1 LPIRYST
8 IWPWLAGGLKKTG
21 YVEGENVTLKYRWA
35 ENSAVAIL
43 TPEQTELV
51 RQSFDAIWP
60 VRRKLA
66 DEFYR
71 RFFEL
76 APDAQSLF
84 QSDMERQYLKLM
96 DMIAA
101 IVGTLDKREMFQSII
116 SHSGRQHA
124 QFGAK
129 PLHFAALG
137 DALIWGLEQQLGQLK
152 GITPVHPKGCSP
164 NLAIRRHAWRRRR
177 LRPWLDRRRLANPC
191 RLRRGG

>member
-1 LPIRYST
+1 MPI
-8 IWPWLAGGLKKTG
+8 
-21 YVEGENVTLKYRWA
+21 V
-35 ENSAVAIL
+35 

-66 DEFYR
+66 DQFYR

-76 APDAQSLF
+76 APDAQGLF
-84 QSDMERQYLKLM
+84 RGDMERQYLKLM

-129 PLHFAALG
+129 PRHFAAFG
-137 DALIWGLEQQLGQLK
+137 DALIWGLERQFGAAFTPEMKEAWIKLYDDVQHEMIRAGLPGKEGRLK
-152 GITPVHPKGCSP
+152 APNPVG
-164 NLAIRRHAWRRRR
+164 R
-177 LRPWLDRRRLANPC
+177 
-191 RLRRGG
+191 